1 MAVHLKKILGD
12 LLYLEEPDQA
22 KDHLPSPEDLRNKV
36 MRLTELGIRDWIR
49 IPMFLGVL
57 NPDPLVRGTDPDP
70 SLFS

>member
-1 MAVHLKKILGD
+1 MHLKKILGD
-12 LLYLEEPDQA
+12 LLYLEEPDQT

-36 MRLTELGIRDWIR
+36 MPLTVLRILIRDWIR

-57 NPDPLVRGTDPDP
+57 DPDPLVRGTDPDP